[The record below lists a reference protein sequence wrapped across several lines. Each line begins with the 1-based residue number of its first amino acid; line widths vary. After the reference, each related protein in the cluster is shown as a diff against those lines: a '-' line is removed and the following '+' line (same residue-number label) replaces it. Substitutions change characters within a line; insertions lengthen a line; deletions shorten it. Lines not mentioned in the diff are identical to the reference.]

1 MPLEITFWVILNGI
15 SMPAKKIAVV
25 VVVIVVAISGFLA
38 GLYLLQEQ
46 QDLREQAAV
55 PGGQASVSI
64 SPSTGNFDIGE
75 TISTEVSFNTSG
87 IAASGVAI
95 RLSYPFSGASPEVSV
110 TSIQVNQDLLATGDW
125 TCPTQNATQQGGNVL
140 IDVACANTSAS
151 GFTTTAN
158 TKLATIEL
166 RVNRTPST
174 NPVILRFDPGESV
187 ITRRSDNQDILLIPQ
202 SQASFAI
209 GGTSEPVATVTS
221 TGTPTPTTRAVTSTS
236 TPTATKTP
244 TPTTTGAVS
253 TTTGTPSPTKTPTPT
268 VEESEATITPTKTQL
283 PDAGVSFPTV
293 IGALFGIL
301 IVVGAIALAL

>member
-25 VVVIVVAISGFLA
+25 AVVIVVAISGFLA

-75 TISTEVSFNTSG
+75 TITTEVSFNTSG
-87 IAASGVAI
+87 IAASGVAV

-151 GFTTTAN
+151 GFTTTSN

-166 RVNRTPST
+166 RVNRSPST
-174 NPVILRFDPGESV
+174 NPVVLRFDPGESV

-202 SQASFAI
+202 SQSSLAI
-209 GGTSEPVATVTS
+209 GGSSEPVATATS
-221 TGTPTPTTRAVTSTS
+221 TSTPTPTGRAVTSTS
-236 TPTATKTP
+236 TPTPTKTP
-244 TPTTTGAVS
+244 TPSATGS
-253 TTTGTPSPTKTPTPT
+253 LTTTGTPSPTKTPTPT
-268 VEESEATITPTKTQL
+268 VTASEDSTATPTKTQL
-283 PDAGVSFPTV
+283 PDAGVSFPT
-293 IGALFGIL
+293 ILGALFGI
-301 IVVGAIALAL
+301 IVIAGAIALAL